1 MISQGVIFKRC
12 SCRDPASG
20 RQLGRTCPQL
30 AQGGHG
36 SWYFHV
42 SVTNLMGRRER
53 VRRGGYPTSTAARQ
67 ARNEA
72 LGRSQQDQTSH
83 AWTLARWLRYWL
95 STRVGIRPTTR
106 LSHTQ
111 YIERFLIPHLGTIRL
126 AELTARQL
134 TAFFAAVAQQT
145 NRFGQP
151 HTPTTL
157 AHIRTTL
164 RAALNSAIRQGLIPD
179 NPVRQVEFPSRRRAH
194 ALVWTPG
201 RVADWQA
208 TGIRPTVAVWTP
220 AQLAAFL
227 DSVRPDRL
235 YALWRLAALRG
246 LRRGE
251 LAGLRWADLD
261 LDHRQL
267 VIVRARITAGYQVF
281 EGPPKSAASMRTIAL
296 DRHTIAVLRQHAYRQ
311 RQERHAAGHRWHN
324 TGYLFTNR
332 HGDPLHPGFLTHR
345 FAALVA
351 AAGLPPVRLH
361 DLRHG
366 AATLA
371 HLAGTDLKTI
381 SDQLGHS
388 SIVVTADTYTSVL
401 PAAQY
406 KAAEATAQLVLD
418 AARND
423 RHNIATVARRTRVAA
438 HKCQKVL
445 PLTPTTDQKSSQL
458 TGRQPNTQSD
468 HRTWQLR
475 GNHMTTTV
483 HTELDEQ
490 LSPQLKV
497 ARPKGLEPLTF

>member
-12 SCRDPASG
+12 GCQDPASG

-42 SVTNLMGRRER
+42 SVTNLVGRRER
-53 VRRGGYPTSTAARQ
+53 VRRGGYPTRAAARH
-67 ARNEA
+67 ARDA
-72 LGRSQQDQTSH
+72 TLGRSRQDQTSH
-83 AWTLARWLRYWL
+83 AWTLERWLRYWL

-106 LSHTQ
+106 LSHTH
-111 YIERFLIPHLGTIRL
+111 YIERFLIPHLGKIRL
-126 AELTARQL
+126 AELTARGL
-134 TAFFAAVAQQT
+134 TAYFTAVARET

-164 RAALNSAIRQGLIPD
+164 RAALNSAIRQGLIHD
-179 NPVRQVEFPSRRRAH
+179 NPARQVELPSRRRAH
-194 ALVWTPG
+194 ALVWTPA
-201 RVADWQA
+201 RVADWHA
-208 TGIRPTVAVWTP
+208 TGIRPTIAVWTA

-227 DSVRPDRL
+227 DTVRQDRL

-267 VIVRARITAGYQVF
+267 AIIRARTTAGYQVF
-281 EGPPKSAASMRTIAL
+281 EGPPKSAASTRTIAL
-296 DRHTIAVLRQHAYRQ
+296 DRHTVAVLREHARRQ
-311 RQERHAAGHRWHN
+311 RQERDTASGRWHD
-324 TGYLFTNR
+324 TGYVFTNR
-332 HGDPLHPGFLTHR
+332 HGNPLHPGYLTHR

-388 SIVVTADTYTSVL
+388 SIVLTVDTYTSVL

-423 RHNIATVARRTRVAA
+423 RHKITTVAKRTRAAQKGIASHAGSRSEVIAGHRPSAGHPKRSPAVATVRQPHGNQRPHRTR
-438 HKCQKVL
+438 
-445 PLTPTTDQKSSQL
+445 
-458 TGRQPNTQSD
+458 
-468 HRTWQLR
+468 
-475 GNHMTTTV
+475 
-483 HTELDEQ
+483 
-490 LSPQLKV
+490 
-497 ARPKGLEPLTF
+497 